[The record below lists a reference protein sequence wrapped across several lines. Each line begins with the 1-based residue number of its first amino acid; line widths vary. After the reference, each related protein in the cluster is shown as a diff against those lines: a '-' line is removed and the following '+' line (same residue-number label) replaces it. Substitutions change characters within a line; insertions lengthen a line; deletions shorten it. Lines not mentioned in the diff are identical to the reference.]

1 MQRIGRVAGGVKA
14 YQNDARCLLRA
25 EMRRCPLCPDRHRL
39 RLHGSYERCVLLAG
53 EEPTLRIRVQRLL
66 CRASGRTVSLLPD
79 FCLPRRQY
87 AVGVLGRLLQGAVVQ
102 RLGLWRALVA
112 ARREVP
118 GHSVAQALV
127 RGFRERL
134 PALRAYLAGHRP
146 RVPDPPAGLRG
157 WRREIAPVVIGLLA
171 QATEA
176 EQAFV
181 HHGVL
186 FHAQFGLGMA

>member
-1 MQRIGRVAGGVKA
+1 MQRICRVAGGVKA
-14 YQNDARCLLRA
+14 YRIDPRRLIGA
-25 EMRRCPLCPDRHRL
+25 ETRRCPLCPDRHRL

-66 CRASGRTVSLLPD
+66 CRATGRTVSLLPD

-87 AVGVLGRLLQGAVVQ
+87 AVGVLGRLLQGAILH
-102 RLGLWRALVA
+102 RLGLWRALRA
-112 ARREVP
+112 ARSEVP

-134 PALRAYLAGHRP
+134 PALRAYLAGRRP
-146 RVPDPPAGLRG
+146 RVPEPAAGLRG
-157 WRREIAPVVIGLLA
+157 WRREVAPVVMGLIDEA
-171 QATEA
+171 MDA